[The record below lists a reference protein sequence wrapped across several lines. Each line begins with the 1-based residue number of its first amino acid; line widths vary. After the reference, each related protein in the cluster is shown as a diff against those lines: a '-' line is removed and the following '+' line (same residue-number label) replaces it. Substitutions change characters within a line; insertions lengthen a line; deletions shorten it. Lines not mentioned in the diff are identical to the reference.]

1 MRTKNI
7 GELGEKIDAL
17 KPNLFQSDF
26 LLTWDRPQSELK
38 AVLLVAEALEEMYK
52 ANISARVFNGGIAV
66 SNFRD
71 QSTRTRFSFASA
83 AALLGLQLQELDEGK
98 SQIAHGE
105 TVRETANMISFLA
118 EAIGIRDDIFLGEGD
133 KYMKEVSDAVD
144 EGFRAGVLG
153 QRPAVINLQ
162 SDLDHPTQSM

>member
-1 MRTKNI
+1 MSV
-7 GELGEKIDAL
+7 GQLAEKISGT
-17 KPNLFQSDF
+17 KTGFYQRDF
-26 LLTWDRPQSELK
+26 LQTWQHSVDELR
-38 AVLLVAEALEEMYK
+38 AVLGAAEALEELYK
-52 ANISARVFNGGIAV
+52 ANISCRVFNGGIAV

-118 EAIGIRDDIFLGEGD
+118 EAIGIRASGFGSFSPTVKHQPDAEGPGCGPGLPRP
-133 KYMKEVSDAVD
+133 
-144 EGFRAGVLG
+144 EGTPFA
-153 QRPAVINLQ
+153 
-162 SDLDHPTQSM
+162 S